1 MRGGPQVDRE
11 STGNRAPSRRTA
23 NLRCQRK
30 TLARWSRCAPEAS
43 GTRAFTGTI
52 SRHAENRLWL
62 GGSKGGAA
70 GSGRRGGVGGA
81 QLSSSEPQK
90 ANHAQLTVR
99 AGYGW
104 GASGGAAA
112 APPGASRLIASAG
125 TEPRRDCNK
134 GHAGGA

>member
-70 GSGRRGGVGGA
+70 GSGRRGGGGGA
-81 QLSSSEPQK
+81 HRIGHHHSTPHTPPPP
-90 ANHAQLTVR
+90 AR
-99 AGYGW
+99 RRGGGW
-104 GASGGAAA
+104 GGGGGAPPPP
-112 APPGASRLIASAG
+112 PPGCKSFNR
-125 TEPRRDCNK
+125 
-134 GHAGGA
+134 